1 MRTKTKILV
10 VTLLAGVGLLVS
22 APSALSFISGLTV
35 NGTAPLSVNGTS
47 ATVSGTIQCS
57 PGVAFIDVQLV
68 QGKGSTVTIGD
79 ADEQQIVCDGS
90 VKSWSAI
97 VSVPQGTAFK
107 PGQAT
112 VRVFADDADN
122 FREIQTTIRLTNR

>member
-1 MRTKTKILV
+1 MRAKILL

-35 NGTAPLSVNGTS
+35 KGTAPLSVNGTS

-57 PGVAFIDVQLV
+57 PGAAFIDVQLV
-68 QGKGSTVTIGD
+68 QGKGSTTTIGD
-79 ADEQQIVCDGS
+79 TEGTQVVCDGS
-90 VKSWSAI
+90 VQSWSTI
-97 VSVPQGTAFK
+97 VSVPQGGAFK

-112 VRVFADDADN
+112 ARVFAEDIDN